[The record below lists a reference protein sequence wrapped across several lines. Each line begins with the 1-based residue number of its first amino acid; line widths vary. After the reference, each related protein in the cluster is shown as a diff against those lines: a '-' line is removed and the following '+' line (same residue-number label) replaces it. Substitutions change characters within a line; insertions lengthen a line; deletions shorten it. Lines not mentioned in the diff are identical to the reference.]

1 MSLVDRAVAGF
12 KAQLLSKILTATAG
26 GILIAAL
33 ARLLQPRNYGL
44 FVLALTV
51 FGSFQLFARLG
62 IPGSAGR
69 YVAEFKET
77 DPGQLPGIVRFS
89 FLLNLAAIAVT
100 VLVVFLGYP
109 LITDLLGEPEL
120 APFLT
125 VGTILLVFGTVQ
137 TYIRKVL
144 QGFEEIR
151 AVAVLKAAEPV
162 GRLVFAL
169 GLVLA
174 GFGALGAYVGYVVS
188 SALTTAVGAGYL
200 LVRLRKYRGERSAP
214 EPGLRRRITEYS
226 IPLTATNSAMI
237 LDKRI
242 DTLLVGFF
250 LSPVEVGFYTLADR
264 VVRFVEMPMSAL
276 GFTLSPMFGS
286 EKASG
291 NIERISRL
299 YETALVNTLLLYI
312 PAAAGIVLVADPL
325 IRLVF
330 GPAFSGAI
338 IVLQV
343 LGLYVILKAV
353 TKLTDNGL
361 NYLGRARDRAIFRA
375 ATAVLNVV
383 LNVALLPVFG
393 VAGAA
398 VATLISYGLYTA
410 ANLYVVSLELELRSG
425 VLVKQLVSIS
435 LITTAMSAVVF
446 GLVGY
451 ISGWITLFLVVGT
464 GGLIWGVLSVL
475 TGLLEPRTLIST
487 FR

>member
-1 MSLVDRAVAGF
+1 
-12 KAQLLSKILTATAG
+12 
-26 GILIAAL
+26 
-33 ARLLQPRNYGL
+33 
-44 FVLALTV
+44 
-51 FGSFQLFARLG
+51 
-62 IPGSAGR
+62 
-69 YVAEFKET
+69 
-77 DPGQLPGIVRFS
+77 
-89 FLLNLAAIAVT
+89 
-100 VLVVFLGYP
+100 
-109 LITDLLGEPEL
+109 
-120 APFLT
+120 
-125 VGTILLVFGTVQ
+125 
-137 TYIRKVL
+137 
-144 QGFEEIR
+144 
-151 AVAVLKAAEPV
+151 
-162 GRLVFAL
+162 
-169 GLVLA
+169 
-174 GFGALGAYVGYVVS
+174 
-188 SALTTAVGAGYL
+188 
-200 LVRLRKYRGERSAP
+200 
-214 EPGLRRRITEYS
+214 
-226 IPLTATNSAMI
+226 MI

-343 LGLYVILKAV
+343 LGLYIILKAV